1 MSGSRLTAALFLAT
15 LFVITFEKVH
25 WEVAGTV
32 NLSDVVSGL
41 FLVAFAAGGAR
52 RRGRMPRTVAVAAA
66 FGLAFLAI
74 YLVGFYN
81 LETDQALAQFFKGVV
96 KFALH
101 FAFLVA
107 GLAYLTRRSP
117 RFYWH
122 ALGALCAG
130 MAVNALYGALQLAY
144 AETGGD
150 LDEAVLAPLTGGASS
165 INIYGA
171 VEGQDV
177 FRPNALTGDP
187 NHLGVMLIVPL
198 LVLTPIYLR
207 LERRHRL
214 RLPLAGL
221 LAFLLVMELAT
232 LSRSGALGLVVG
244 LLVLA
249 VPYRRLLLTA
259 RFVVPLAAVAVVL
272 GALVAQRADFFQNVA
287 RSRVSTETVATSP
300 HFGVYA
306 FIPDVLET
314 HPFFGLGF
322 NNFSVYYEF
331 VTGRTNWGPHSFY
344 VALFVETGLVGAAL
358 FGVFGFWLFR
368 RLGAARRLGRALA
381 VARDPLAR
389 RVRPLAWG
397 MTAAH
402 AGTLTAN
409 AFYLTIPFYYFYA
422 FAMLALAVPVV
433 FARRPAGA

>member
-1 MSGSRLTAALFLAT
+1 MSANRITAALFLAT

-41 FLVAFAAGGAR
+41 FLLAWLAGAAGGS
-52 RRGRMPRTVAVAAA
+52 GRAPRSVAVAGA
-66 FGLAFLAI
+66 FGLAFLAV

-96 KFALH
+96 KFTLH

-107 GLAYLTRRSP
+107 GLAYLARRSP
-117 RFYWH
+117 RFYWR
-122 ALGALCAG
+122 ALAALCAG
-130 MAVNALYGALQLAY
+130 MAANALYGVFQLAY

-150 LDEAVLAPLTGGASS
+150 LDQTVLSPLTGGASS

-187 NHLGVMLIVPL
+187 NHLGIMLIVPL

-207 LERRHRL
+207 LERRHPL
-214 RLPLAGL
+214 RLPLAAL
-221 LAFLLVMELAT
+221 LAFLLVMELTT
-232 LSRSGALGLVVG
+232 LSRSGMLGLAVG

-249 VPYRRLLLTA
+249 LPYRRLFLTA
-259 RFVVPLAAVAVVL
+259 RFVVPLAAVAVLV
-272 GALVAQRADFFQNVA
+272 GGVVAQRADFFENVA
-287 RSRVSTETVATSP
+287 RSRVSTGAAATSP
-300 HFGVYA
+300 HFGVYD
-306 FIPDVLET
+306 FIPEVLGT

-358 FGVFGFWLFR
+358 FAAFLVWLFR
-368 RLGAARRLGRALA
+368 RLGAARCLGRALA
-381 VARDPLAR
+381 AMRDPLAR

-397 MTAAH
+397 LTAAL
-402 AGTLTAN
+402 AGTLAAN

-433 FARRPAGA
+433 FVRPPAGA

>member
-52 RRGRMPRTVAVAAA
+52 RRGRTPRTVAVAAA

-130 MAVNALYGALQLAY
+130 MAVNALYGALQLSY

-300 HFGVYA
+300 HFGVYG

-397 MTAAH
+397 MTAAL
-402 AGTLTAN
+402 AGTLAAN

>member
-25 WEVAGTV
+25 WELAGTV

-52 RRGRMPRTVAVAAA
+52 RRGRTPRTVAVAAA

-144 AETGGD
+144 AESGGD

-207 LERRHRL
+207 LEPRHRL

-249 VPYRRLLLTA
+249 VPYRRLLVTA

-300 HFGVYA
+300 HFGVYG

-397 MTAAH
+397 MTAAL
-402 AGTLTAN
+402 AGTLAAN